1 MKKIVCLFIGIMLIF
16 TGCGADSYDNEQ
28 EKTAPKKVAAC
39 TGSLAEIWLLAG
51 GELSYVTQ
59 DAYDEHLFEVG
70 ENVVCIGE
78 MKSPSVEM
86 MIAEGVDYAIMSA
99 KLAEHTKLEDTL
111 KKAGIETA
119 YFSVESFDDY
129 LEVLKEFTEIT
140 GRDDLYQQ
148 NGIAVKEA
156 VDKAVERASG
166 ESKPTVLLLRASSQ
180 KVRAKGAD
188 TTAGAMLRDLNCI
201 NIADTDES
209 LLDSL
214 SLEAIIKD
222 DPDFIF
228 VTTMGADEEKAL
240 QNLNDTLMSSAAWTE
255 LTAVKNNRFYILP
268 KALYH
273 YKPNAKWGEAY
284 ENLAEILYGAEEN

>member
-1 MKKIVCLFIGIMLIF
+1 M
-16 TGCGADSYDNEQ
+16 
-28 EKTAPKKVAAC
+28 
-39 TGSLAEIWLLAG
+39 
-51 GELSYVTQ
+51 
-59 DAYDEHLFEVG
+59 
-70 ENVVCIGE
+70 
-78 MKSPSVEM
+78 
-86 MIAEGVDYAIMSA
+86 
-99 KLAEHTKLEDTL
+99 
-111 KKAGIETA
+111 
-119 YFSVESFDDY
+119 
-129 LEVLKEFTEIT
+129 
-140 GRDDLYQQ
+140 
-148 NGIAVKEA
+148 
-156 VDKAVERASG
+156 
-166 ESKPTVLLLRASSQ
+166 
-180 KVRAKGAD
+180 
-188 TTAGAMLRDLNCI
+188 
-201 NIADTDES
+201 DTDES